1 MERHISVV
9 AQELSIAPTKVLATA
24 ELLVDGGTVPFISRY
39 RKEKT
44 GGLDEV
50 AITAIRDRLAQ
61 LAELDARRET
71 VLKSIRE
78 QGKLTPK
85 LQADIE
91 EASTLALLEDL
102 YLPYK
107 PKRRTRATIAV
118 EKGLEPLARAMLEQR
133 EDWDPPLEAQ
143 AFVDADKSV
152 ETVEDAL
159 AGARDIVAEYVNEDQ
174 RARASVRVHFNR
186 HGQYQC
192 RAIKGKE
199 EVGFKYENYF
209 DWQEPLAKSPS
220 HRILA
225 MRRGEKEGFLRLR
238 VVASQEEALS
248 LLEALFV
255 KGSSPA
261 AEQIKLAVADGYK
274 RLLAPSIETEIRLES
289 KKQADRGA
297 IKVFSENLRQ
307 LLLASPL
314 GQKAILAIDP
324 GFRTGC
330 KVVCLDR
337 QGQLLHD
344 TVIYPSQGVG
354 NAENAARVLRE
365 LVERFAIE
373 TVAIGNGTA
382 GRETES
388 FVKTIGLGSGISVIM
403 VNESGASVY
412 SASEVARGE
421 FPDKDVTVRGAVS
434 IGRRLADPLAELVK
448 IDPKSIGVGQYQHDV
463 DQGQLKE
470 GLDDVVVSCVN
481 SVGVELNTASKQLLT
496 YVSGLGPQLAQN
508 IVDYRN
514 EHGPFRL
521 LTEIENVPRLG
532 AKAFEQ
538 AGGFLRIRDA
548 VQPLDNSAVHPERYG
563 LVDTMARDAE
573 CTVSELIAD
582 RARRET
588 IKLDRYVTEEVG
600 LPTLNDIMTELAK
613 PGRDPRPP
621 FEQFAFTEGVD
632 TIQDVKAGMVLPGI
646 VTNVTAFGAFVDL
659 GVHQDGLVH
668 ISELSDRFVKDPA
681 DVVKVHEKVR
691 VTVKE
696 VDLRKR
702 RITLSMKQGQ
712 AAAPKARVKEPAQT
726 REKPRDKARD
736 RPVAKPKRRSDSK
749 PKADTRTPPRRD
761 RSEPLGDRLQIRL
774 K

>member
-1 MERHISVV
+1 MP
-9 AQELSIAPTKVLATA
+9 QEK
-24 ELLVDGGTVPFISRY
+24 
-39 RKEKT
+39 
-44 GGLDEV
+44 
-50 AITAIRDRLAQ
+50 
-61 LAELDARRET
+61 
-71 VLKSIRE
+71 
-78 QGKLTPK
+78 
-85 LQADIE
+85 
-91 EASTLALLEDL
+91 
-102 YLPYK
+102 
-107 PKRRTRATIAV
+107 
-118 EKGLEPLARAMLEQR
+118 
-133 EDWDPPLEAQ
+133 
-143 AFVDADKSV
+143 
-152 ETVEDAL
+152 
-159 AGARDIVAEYVNEDQ
+159 
-174 RARASVRVHFNR
+174 
-186 HGQYQC
+186 
-192 RAIKGKE
+192 
-199 EVGFKYENYF
+199 
-209 DWQEPLAKSPS
+209 
-220 HRILA
+220 
-225 MRRGEKEGFLRLR
+225 
-238 VVASQEEALS
+238 ALS

-255 KGSSPA
+255 KRPSPA
-261 AEQIKLAVADGYK
+261 AEQVKLAVADGYK
-274 RLLAPSIETEIRLES
+274 RLLVPSIETEIRLES
-289 KKQADRGA
+289 KKQADRDA
-297 IKVFSENLRQ
+297 IKVFSRNLRQ

-354 NAENAARVLRE
+354 NAENAARILRD
-365 LVERFAIE
+365 LVERFGIE
-373 TVAIGNGTA
+373 TIAIGNGTA

-388 FVKTIGLGSGISVIM
+388 FVKKLDLDSGISVIM

-421 FPDKDVTVRGAVS
+421 FPDKDLTVRGAVS

-463 DQGQLKE
+463 DQGLLKQ

-514 EHGPFRL
+514 EHGPFQL
-521 LTEIENVPRLG
+521 LTEIEKVPRLG
-532 AKAFEQ
+532 VKAFEQ

-548 VQPLDNSAVHPERYG
+548 AQPLDNSAVHPERYA
-563 LVDTMARDAE
+563 LVDTMARDAD
-573 CTVSELIAD
+573 CTVRELIAD
-582 RARRET
+582 GARRET

-621 FEQFAFTEGVD
+621 FEQFAFTEGVES
-632 TIQDVKAGMVLPGI
+632 IQDVKAGMVLPGI
-646 VTNVTAFGAFVDL
+646 VTNVTAFGAFIDI
-659 GVHQDGLVH
+659 GVHQEGLVH

-681 DVVKVHEKVR
+681 DEVKVHQKVR

-702 RITLSMKQGQ
+702 RIALSMKQGK
-712 AAAPKARVKEPAQT
+712 AAPAKTRAKEGTQT
-726 REKPRDKARD
+726 REKPLEKSRD
-736 RPVAKPKRRSDSK
+736 RPVTKPKRPSPSK
-749 PKADTRTPPRRD
+749 PKSDPPTRSGRD
-761 RSEPLGDRLQIRL
+761 RHEPLGDRLQIRL